1 MEFPMSVS
9 NGEITKIT
17 IAPYRGSTTL
27 EADVKML
34 VEGQE
39 VRRRWKSP
47 HTSRT
52 ATERWAR
59 EKAKSYLTGRATKEK
74 EPAPAFAEYAARYVG
89 DHIRTCKLRPSTAE
103 HMHTVL
109 KQHLL
114 PMLGKLRVDQVS
126 DDHIMEIKSLDLAA
140 GTINHILQLLSQ
152 VLKHAMSKG
161 FMPRMPE
168 IKRLRDR
175 GGRPH
180 FYSPEDYGLLVKTAQ
195 SEPRALVLVLL
206 AGDAGMRIGEI
217 IALEWVRIDFGANK
231 VHVELSDWNGHVGPT
246 KGGKP
251 RSVPMTPRL
260 RAALQDL
267 EELRDM
273 DACGRVL
280 TRSKG
285 RHGEEGEP
293 TTYSSSRASLEAVH
307 VRAGVKALG
316 VHALRHTFC
325 SHLAMAGAPVTAIRD
340 LAGHTSVAVTQRY
353 MHLAPAGLMSAIDL
367 LASVHATAG
376 ATSSLEKGGRR
387 KSARHEN

>member
-1 MEFPMSVS
+1 MSVS

-17 IAPYRGSTTL
+17 IAPYRGTTTL

-52 ATERWAR
+52 STERWAR
-59 EKAKSYLTGRATKEK
+59 EKAKSYLTGRATKKK

-114 PMLGKLRVDQVS
+114 PMLGELRVDQVS
-126 DDHIMEIKSLDLAA
+126 EDHIMEIKCLDLAA

-180 FYSPEDYGLLVKTAQ
+180 FYSPEDYGLLVKTAE
-195 SEPRALVLVLL
+195 SELRALALVLL

-217 IALEWVRIDFGANK
+217 IALEWARVDFGANK

-260 RAALQDL
+260 RAALRDL
-267 EELRDM
+267 AELRDL

-285 RHGEEGEP
+285 RHGEEGAP
-293 TTYSSSRASLEAVH
+293 TTYSWSRASLEAVH

-367 LASVHATAG
+367 LATVHATAG

-387 KSARHEN
+387 KSAHREN

>member
-1 MEFPMSVS
+1 MPVL
-9 NGEITKIT
+9 NGEITKIN

-59 EKAKSYLTGRATKEK
+59 EKARAFLTGRAAREK
-74 EPAPAFAEYAARYVG
+74 EPAPAFAEFAARFVG

-109 KQHLL
+109 KQHLI
-114 PMLGKLRVDQVS
+114 PMLGDVRVDQVS
-126 DDHIMEIKSLDLAA
+126 DDHIIKIKSLSLAA

-152 VLKHAMSKG
+152 ILKHAVSKG
-161 FMPRMPE
+161 LVTRLPV
-168 IKRLRDR
+168 IKSLKNG
-175 GGRPH
+175 GGRAR
-180 FYSPEDYGLLVKTAQ
+180 FYSPEDYGTLVRAAAE
-195 SEPRALVLVLL
+195 SDPRALVLVLL
-206 AGDAGMRIGEI
+206 AGDAGMRIGEV
-217 IALEWVRIDFGANK
+217 IALDWARVDFGANK
-231 VHVELSDWNGHVGPT
+231 VHVEVTDWNGQVGPT

-260 RAALQDL
+260 RAALRDL
-267 EELRDM
+267 EAQREQGVN
-273 DACGRVL
+273 GRVL

-285 RHGEEGEP
+285 RFGEEGEP
-293 TTYSSSRASLEAVH
+293 TTYSSARAMLTAAH
-307 VRAGVKALG
+307 ARADVKALG
-316 VHALRHTFC
+316 AHALRHTFC

-340 LAGHTSVAVTQRY
+340 LAGHTSVAITQRY

-376 ATSSLEKGGRR
+376 ATSALEKGRRR